1 MDVKKVF
8 LDTNVV
14 IYIIEPTRDNHKVS
28 IELLENLV
36 LNSFEICISKD
47 MLTTIYYI
55 SKDKSFTLNFFKNLI
70 FVDWTILD
78 FSFDVINKATSLAL
92 EKNLDLED
100 LLQCL
105 CAREY
110 GCISFIT
117 NDKKF
122 YNCGISIM
130 DYDKFLKLKI

>member
-14 IYIIEPTRDNHKVS
+14 IDIIEPTRDNHKAS

-70 FVDWTILD
+70 FVDWIILD

-105 CAREY
+105 CAKEY
-110 GCISFIT
+110 GCIALIT

-122 YNCGISIM
+122 YNCGISVM
-130 DYDKFLKLKI
+130 DYDKILITL